1 MTKNWS
7 LEIGASMGHNKNN
20 VTELSSRTF
29 TDGKKVFTE
38 GSYCNSVYGSN
49 NILVAIGQPAG
60 VFYGYQTNGVFASEA
75 DAKASALRFKNTAG
89 EDVEFEAGDVC
100 FVDQNGDGYI
110 DEYDKVVIGNPTPT
124 IYGNIFATA
133 TWKRF
138 TLNVGFNYCVG
149 NDVYNYQ
156 RSILNSGST
165 FYNQQIHELAYWH
178 YEGQVT
184 DIPRLAYGDPKG
196 NNRFSDRWIEDG
208 SYLRLKSIRLDYQ
221 IPVPESWQSWLQGIS
236 VWGEAQN
243 VFTITKYTGIDPEFS
258 AGNSVFYQGIDTGAI
273 SQCRAFL
280 LGLKINL

>member
-1 MTKNWS
+1 MKKLITKNRYVLFILVFFIS
-7 LEIGASMGHNKNN
+7 LGFAY
-20 VTELSSRTF
+20 LSA
-29 TDGKKVFTE
+29 
-38 GSYCNSVYGSN
+38 NL
-49 NILVAIGQPAG
+49 NILGGALLKSSSWDIHFEDIEV
-60 VFYGYQTNGVFASEA
+60 V
-75 DAKASALRFKNTAG
+75 DAL
-89 EDVEFEAGDVC
+89 D
-100 FVDQNGDGYI
+100 
-110 DEYDKVVIGNPTPT
+110 GNPTPT